1 MSRPGYS
8 LRVTDPFSSELR
20 IIYITWQDHPRQE
33 NKEKVS
39 ERVTMN
45 NLAVERKTAARIP
58 TEVGE
63 FQLCY
68 YQNNLDD
75 KEHLSLVLGKIAD
88 HQPILVRVHSECF
101 TGDVLGSLRCDCGPQ
116 LKQAM
121 RQIAAAGAGIIVY
134 LRQEGRGIGLLDK
147 LRAYNLQDEG
157 YDTVEANLL
166 LGHQADARDYTVAAH
181 ILQDLGVTAVRLLT
195 NNPSKI
201 ESLEQLGIPV
211 AERVALPPS
220 LNVENAA
227 YLATKVERMRHLL
240 NLNGRSP
247 HPLPNGKGGSVPD
260 GRPFVTLSYAQSL
273 DGSITRQRGEP
284 MALSG
289 QESLTLTHQLR
300 TGHDAILV
308 GIGTVLADDPRLTV
322 RLVTGPDPQP
332 VIVDSQLRL
341 PLTAKLLTTHPH
353 KPIVATTETA
363 DPQKEAALQAV
374 GATVLRLQPREIGQV
389 SLPHLLVGLH
399 KRGIRRLMVEGG
411 AGIITSFLAGQL
423 VDRLVITVAPLLVGG
438 LNAVGNLNGHG
449 LPQLKNPQTQWL
461 GKDMILSGDVRW
473 ADEN

>member
-1 MSRPGYS
+1 
-8 LRVTDPFSSELR
+8 
-20 IIYITWQDHPRQE
+20 
-33 NKEKVS
+33 
-39 ERVTMN
+39 MN
-45 NLAVERKTAARIP
+45 NLVIERKTSARIP

-68 YQNNLDD
+68 YQNNLDE
-75 KEHLSLVLGKIAD
+75 KEHLALVIGDIVTGD
-88 HQPILVRVHSECF
+88 PVLVRIHSECF

-116 LKQAM
+116 LNQAL
-121 RQIAAAGAGIIVY
+121 QKIAEAGAGVIVY

-157 YDTVEANLL
+157 YDTVEANLM
-166 LGHQADARDYTVAAH
+166 LGHQADARDYTLAAC
-181 ILQDLGVTAVRLLT
+181 ILQDLGVQTVRLLT

-211 AERVALPPS
+211 LERVPMPPA

-247 HPLPNGKGGSVPD
+247 HPAPNGKMKQAQKN

-273 DGSITRQRGEP
+273 DGSITRQRGQP

-322 RLVTGPDPQP
+322 RLVAGPDPQP
-332 VIVDSQLRL
+332 IIVDSRLRL
-341 PLTAKLLTTHPH
+341 PLSARLLTQHPH

-363 DPQKEAALQAV
+363 DPQKEAALIAA
-374 GATVLRLQPREIGQV
+374 GATIARLPATANGQV
-389 SLPHLLVGLH
+389 SLPHLLACLDEH
-399 KRGIRRLMVEGG
+399 GIRSLMVEGG
-411 AGIITSFLAGQL
+411 AGIITSFLAEQL

-449 LPQLKNPQTQWL
+449 LPQLKNPHTQWL
-461 GKDMILSGDVRW
+461 GKDMILSGDVSW
-473 ADEN
+473 QEPN

>member
-1 MSRPGYS
+1 
-8 LRVTDPFSSELR
+8 
-20 IIYITWQDHPRQE
+20 
-33 NKEKVS
+33 
-39 ERVTMN
+39 MN
-45 NLAVERKTAARIP
+45 NLVVERKTSARIP

-68 YQNNLDD
+68 YQNNLDE
-75 KEHLSLVLGKIAD
+75 KEHLALVFGDIA
-88 HQPILVRVHSECF
+88 PNAPVLVRVHSECF

-116 LKQAM
+116 LNQAM
-121 RQIAAAGAGIIVY
+121 RQIAQAGAGIIVY

-157 YDTVEANLL
+157 YDTVEANLM
-166 LGHQADARDYTVAAH
+166 LGHQADARDYTVAAR
-181 ILQDLGVTAVRLLT
+181 ILQDLGVGTVQLLT

-201 ESLEQLGIPV
+201 EGLEQLGIAV
-211 AERVALPPS
+211 TERIPMQPALT
-220 LNVENAA
+220 VENAA

-240 NLNGRSP
+240 NLNGRSS
-247 HPLPNGKGGSVPD
+247 HTTLNGKPEPTVRN

-273 DGSITRQRGEP
+273 DGSITRQRGQP
-284 MALSG
+284 LALSG

-300 TGHDAILV
+300 TSHDAILV

-322 RLVTGPDPQP
+322 RLVAGPNPQP
-332 VIVDSQLRL
+332 IIVDSQLRL
-341 PLTAKLLTTHPH
+341 PLTAKLLTEHPC
-353 KPIVATTETA
+353 KPIVATTQTA
-363 DPQKEAALQAV
+363 DPQKAAALAAR
-374 GATVLRLQPREIGQV
+374 GAALLHLPATKDGRV
-389 SLPHLLVGLH
+389 SLPHLLTSLH
-399 KRGIRRLMVEGG
+399 QRGIRSLMVEGG

-423 VDRLVITVAPLLVGG
+423 VDRLVVTVAPLLVGG

-473 ADEN
+473 PDEKQSAD

>member
-1 MSRPGYS
+1 
-8 LRVTDPFSSELR
+8 
-20 IIYITWQDHPRQE
+20 
-33 NKEKVS
+33 
-39 ERVTMN
+39 MN
-45 NLAVERKTAARIP
+45 NLVIERKTSARIP

-68 YQNNLDD
+68 YQNNLDE
-75 KEHLSLVLGKIAD
+75 KEHLALVLGDIASGESV
-88 HQPILVRVHSECF
+88 LVRVHSECF

-116 LKQAM
+116 LHQAM
-121 RQIAAAGAGIIVY
+121 RQIAQAGAGIIVY

-157 YDTVEANLL
+157 YDTVEANLM
-166 LGHQADARDYTVAAH
+166 LGHQADARDYTIAAH
-181 ILQDLGVTAVRLLT
+181 ILRDLGAQSVRLLT

-211 AERVALPPS
+211 IERVPMPPT

-227 YLATKVERMRHLL
+227 YLTTKVERMRHLL

-247 HPLPNGKGGSVPD
+247 HPTPNGKTKPMVAN

-273 DGSITRQRGEP
+273 DGSITRQRGQP

-300 TGHDAILV
+300 TSHDAILV

-322 RLVTGPDPQP
+322 RLVPGPDPQP
-332 VIVDSQLRL
+332 IIVDSQLRL
-341 PLTAKLLTTHPH
+341 PLTAKLLTKHPR
-353 KPIVATTETA
+353 KPIIATTKTA
-363 DPQKEAALQAV
+363 DPQKEASLQEA
-374 GATVLRLQPREIGQV
+374 GATVVRLPATASGQV
-389 SLPHLLVGLH
+389 SLPHLLACLPKH
-399 KRGIRRLMVEGG
+399 SIHSLMVEGG

-449 LPQLKNPQTQWL
+449 LPQLKNPHTQWL
-461 GKDMILSGDVRW
+461 GKDMILSGDVSW
-473 ADEN
+473 QEPN